1 MRTRMEP
8 RWPAGRFAS
17 QRGSTLIESTLV
29 LLSFAVLLGGI
40 MEVGFTG
47 MVSNSVSFAAQRA
60 ARYASVRGSS
70 SGHAALTSD
79 IQTVAQQYASP
90 LNPSSLTVA
99 VTWTPNNS
107 PGSTVQVQV
116 SYAFK
121 PAILPLDGNALTLTG
136 TSNQLIV
143 Q

>member
-1 MRTRMEP
+1 MRRSVEP
-8 RWPAGRFAS
+8 RRPAGRRGS
-17 QRGSTLIESTLV
+17 ERGSTLIESTLV

-47 MVSNSVSFAAQRA
+47 LVSNSISFAAQRA
-60 ARYASVRGSS
+60 ARYASVRGSG
-70 SGHAALTSD
+70 SGHAALATD
-79 IQTVAQQYASP
+79 IQTIAQQYASP
-90 LNPSSLTVA
+90 LNPNSLTVA

-136 TSNQLIV
+136 TSSQLIV

>member
-1 MRTRMEP
+1 MKTSVEP
-8 RWPAGRFAS
+8 RWPAGRFDS

-60 ARYASVRGSS
+60 ARYASVRGSA
-70 SGHAALTSD
+70 SGHAATAAN
-79 IQTVAQQYASP
+79 IQAIAQQYASP
-90 LNPSSLTVA
+90 LSSSGLTVT
-99 VTWTPNNS
+99 VTWTPNNN

-116 SYAFK
+116 SYAIT
-121 PAILPLDGNALTLTG
+121 PTILPLDGSAFTLTG
-136 TSNQLIV
+136 TSSQLIA